1 MQTPPTFN
9 DQHAWGGQLF
19 RAARVPSP
27 SLVPQEP
34 TPLPAQ
40 RGEDVRPS
48 CLHQGGVTA
57 SSSDNLFHPTS
68 HVPSSHVDAPLR
80 LCASKQEQRP
90 NNEHWCS
97 GVPATVELRQAKEKK
112 HALVPGLSTREEN
125 WETRERN
132 GTDDADRV
140 RTNKNRE
147 LVEVRGRG

>member
-1 MQTPPTFN
+1 M
-9 DQHAWGGQLF
+9 
-19 RAARVPSP
+19 
-27 SLVPQEP
+27 
-34 TPLPAQ
+34 
-40 RGEDVRPS
+40 
-48 CLHQGGVTA
+48 
-57 SSSDNLFHPTS
+57 SSSSTVALVALLMVS
-68 HVPSSHVDAPLR
+68 RVDAPLR

-97 GVPATVELRQAKEKK
+97 GVPATVKLRQAKEKK

-132 GTDDADRV
+132 GIDDADRV